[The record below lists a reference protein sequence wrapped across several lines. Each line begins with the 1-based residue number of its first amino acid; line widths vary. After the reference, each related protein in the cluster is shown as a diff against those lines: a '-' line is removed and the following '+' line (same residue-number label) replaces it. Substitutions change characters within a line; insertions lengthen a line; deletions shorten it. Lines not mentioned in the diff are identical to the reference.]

1 MVDSPEP
8 AVPAAFRIA
17 IALVL
22 AAAAA
27 GVAYW
32 YWPREPLPPPPG
44 PARVEAPAP
53 APSAPASPRYPV
65 PAAEAPPKPLPPL
78 RESDVAILEALSAV
92 MGSDTVRNFL
102 HAEDVIRH
110 AVATIDNLPRKA
122 YAARLNPVRPP
133 GGLLAT
139 TGSDDTLAIAPAN
152 AARYAPYLRVLDS
165 VDASRL
171 AALYTRFYPL
181 FQQAYVDLGYPD
193 GYFND
198 RLVEVIDHL
207 AATPQVPGTLKL
219 TAPHVLYE
227 YADPQL
233 ESLSAGRKLL
243 LRMGPENA
251 ARLKARLRDFR
262 ARIVAQPPAG

>member
-1 MVDSPEP
+1 MPV
-8 AVPAAFRIA
+8 AFRVA

-22 AAAAA
+22 TTAAA

-32 YWPREPLPPPPG
+32 YWLREPLSRPPPPG
-44 PARVEAPAP
+44 PARVEAPAT
-53 APSAPASPRYPV
+53 APSAPAGPRYPV
-65 PAAEAPPKPLPPL
+65 PAAEMPPKPLPAL

-92 MGSDTVRNFL
+92 MGSDAVRNLL

-110 AVATIDNLPRKA
+110 AVATVDNLPRKA

-139 TGSDDTLAIAPAN
+139 TGSDATLAIAPAN
-152 AARYAPYLRVLDS
+152 AARYAPYLRVLES
-165 VDASRL
+165 VDASRA

-181 FQQAYVDLGYPD
+181 FQQAYVDLGYPN

-198 RLVEVIDHL
+198 RLVEVIDNL
-207 AATPQVPGTLKL
+207 AATPQVQGPLKL
-219 TAPHVLYE
+219 TVPHVLYE

-233 ESLSAGRKLL
+233 EALSAGQKLL

-251 ARLKARLRDFR
+251 ARVKAKLRDFR